1 MLRLGTIRG
10 AVKRAVNSQLA
21 HLDLAIAREDVVP
34 SLERFFSAL
43 RRSNLTPR
51 TVIDVGVAYGTDW
64 LYNAFPG
71 AKFHLVDPTA
81 ESLPYMNA
89 WAQKLDA
96 EIHNIA
102 LGSEEGSLE
111 LARTEKL
118 LNNTLLDLVPGT
130 ANPIQ
135 GKYKVS
141 VQRFDKVFSDMDGP
155 VLCKIDVEGAELMV
169 LRGMGE
175 RIRSLDALIIE
186 TSMNSLYENGPD
198 FDEIVRHM
206 SEQGFSFY
214 DIGALVRRPY
224 DGALHQMDAIFVPD
238 RSPLRIRRWS

>member
-1 MLRLGTIRG
+1 
-10 AVKRAVNSQLA
+10 
-21 HLDLAIAREDVVP
+21 
-34 SLERFFSAL
+34 
-43 RRSNLTPR
+43 
-51 TVIDVGVAYGTDW
+51 
-64 LYNAFPG
+64 
-71 AKFHLVDPTA
+71 
-81 ESLPYMNA
+81 
-89 WAQKLDA
+89 
-96 EIHNIA
+96 
-102 LGSEEGSLE
+102 
-111 LARTEKL
+111 
-118 LNNTLLDLVPGT
+118 LLDLVPGT
-130 ANPIQ
+130 ADPIQ

-169 LRGMGE
+169 LKGMGE